1 VILGN
6 TERVDRMCKRILV
19 TGGAGFIGSSLVD
32 ALMQSGNHRVTVLDN
47 LSSGHLANLSF
58 WMDNPNFEF
67 VQADL
72 TNLTSITD
80 TVDRCD
86 AVFHLAANPIVKI
99 GTDTRI
105 YYDQNVLSTY
115 NLLDAMKNS
124 KTCKKIIFASTS
136 TVYGESKIMPTPEN
150 YAPLQPISIYGGTKL
165 ACEAIIS
172 GFGHMF
178 DISCVTLRLANIV
191 GQMSSHGIIHDFI
204 IKLKKNPRV
213 LQILG
218 DGKQM
223 KSYLHIDDCIS
234 AMMFVLPKVGDWRFE
249 TFNVAPSDTINV
261 LDIAKIVIKELGLKE
276 VKLKFVN
283 QFDGRG
289 WKGDVKHYWLDST
302 KIERFGWKPKYN
314 SSEAVRKA
322 CYEHN
327 KLQLVEPK

>member
-1 VILGN
+1 VILDN
-6 TERVDRMCKRILV
+6 TQLGDRICKRILV

-32 ALMQSGNHRVTVLDN
+32 ALMKSGNQKVTVLDN
-47 LSSGHLANLSF
+47 LSSGRLANLSY

-67 VQADL
+67 VKADL
-72 TNLTSITD
+72 TNLSSITD

-99 GTDTRI
+99 GTDTKI

-115 NLLDAMKNS
+115 NLLDAMRNS

-136 TVYGESKIMPTPEN
+136 TIYGESKIMPTPEN

-191 GQMSSHGIIHDFI
+191 GEKSSHGIIHDFV
-204 IKLKKNPRV
+204 IKLKENPRV
-213 LQILG
+213 LEILG

-234 AMMFVLPKVGDWRFE
+234 AMMFVLARMGDWKFE
-249 TFNVAPSDTINV
+249 TFNVAPNDTINV
-261 LDIAKIVIKELGLKE
+261 IDIAEIVIEELDLKE
-276 VKLKFVN
+276 VALKFVN
-283 QFDGRG
+283 QFEGRG
-289 WKGDVKHYWLDST
+289 WKGDVKHYLLDST
-302 KIERFGWKPKYN
+302 KIESLGWSPRYN
-314 SSEAVRKA
+314 SCEAVRKA
-322 CYEHN
+322 CYEHY

>member
-1 VILGN
+1 MILRN
-6 TERVDRMCKRILV
+6 TNRVDRMYKRILV

-32 ALMQSGNHRVTVLDN
+32 ALMQSGNRVTVLDN
-47 LSSGHLANLSF
+47 LSSGHLANLSS

-72 TNLTSITD
+72 TNLSSITD

-99 GTDTRI
+99 ELDTKI
-105 YYDQNVLSTY
+105 DYDQNVLSTY
-115 NLLDAMKNS
+115 NLLDAMRDS

-191 GQMSSHGIIHDFI
+191 GQKSNHGIIHDFI

-213 LQILG
+213 LEILG
-218 DGKQM
+218 DGNQM

-234 AMMFVLPKVGDWRFE
+234 AMMFVLARVGDWRFE

-261 LDIAKIVIKELGLKE
+261 LDIAKIVIQELGLKD
-276 VKLKFVN
+276 VALKFVN
-283 QFDGRG
+283 HFEGR
-289 WKGDVKHYWLDST
+289 
-302 KIERFGWKPKYN
+302 
-314 SSEAVRKA
+314 
-322 CYEHN
+322 
-327 KLQLVEPK
+327 